1 MQGAAAILQGDI
13 QLGPHRRGVG
23 ANALRLLVHLG
34 HRLLAGLGDVAQQ
47 LNLAEQPGPALVQL
61 VGVGKGVSA
70 QSVSEA
76 CAAGLTDVGENRVQE
91 AAAKIEA
98 LRDTLRHPGRRGIEG
113 YRQPRWHL
121 IGHLQTNKA
130 KTATNLFDIL
140 HSVDSLRLAQALSR
154 LANER
159 LPVLLEVNV
168 AQDAAKFGFAPEEVT
183 SALTAIAALPNL
195 DVRGLMTIAPLTDDP
210 ETSRP
215 FFRRLRELRD
225 ALGLAGL
232 SMGMTGDFEVAIE
245 EGATMIRVGRAIFGP
260 GREAKGA

>member
-1 MQGAAAILQGDI
+1 MNI
-13 QLGPHRRGVG
+13 VG
-23 ANALRLLVHLG
+23 N
-34 HRLLAGLGDVAQQ
+34 LASVRQRIDVACRR
-47 LNLAEQPGPALVQL
+47 AGRPIEDVTL
-61 VGVGKGVSA
+61 VGVSKGVSA
-70 QSVSEA
+70 RSVAEA
-76 CAAGLTDVGENRVQE
+76 CAAGLTDLGENRVQE

-98 LRDTLRHPGRRGIEG
+98 VTVLGE
-113 YRQPRWHL
+113 QPSWHL

-130 KTATNLFDIL
+130 KTATRLFDIL

-154 LANER
+154 RTNER

-183 SALTAIAALPNL
+183 SALAAIAALPNL

-225 ALGLAGL
+225 TLGLADL

-260 GREAKGA
+260 RQETKG

>member
-1 MQGAAAILQGDI
+1 MYI
-13 QLGPHRRGVG
+13 
-23 ANALRLLVHLG
+23 
-34 HRLLAGLGDVAQQ
+34 AG
-47 LNLAEQPGPALVQL
+47 NLASVRQRIDAACRRAGHSIEDVTL
-61 VGVGKGVSA
+61 VGVSKGVSA
-70 QSVSEA
+70 QSVAEA

-91 AAAKIEA
+91 AAAKIPAVTA
-98 LRDTLRHPGRRGIEG
+98 LLAHRPT
-113 YRQPRWHL
+113 WHL

-130 KTATNLFDIL
+130 KTATRLFDIL

-154 LANER
+154 RTNER

-183 SALTAIAALPNL
+183 SALAAIAALPNL

-225 ALGLAGL
+225 TLGLADL

-260 GREAKGA
+260 RRETEG